1 MVTFLSSIMK
11 IWGILHGQSEVAPI
25 SGILGACATHL

>member
-1 MVTFLSSIMK
+1 MAIFLSLK
-11 IWGILHGQSEVAPI
+11 IWGILHVQSEVAPI